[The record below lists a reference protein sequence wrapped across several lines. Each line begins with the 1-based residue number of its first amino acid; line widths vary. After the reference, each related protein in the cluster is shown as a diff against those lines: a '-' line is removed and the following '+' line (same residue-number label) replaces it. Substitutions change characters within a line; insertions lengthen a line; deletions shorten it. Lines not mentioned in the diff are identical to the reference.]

1 MLCVLGDFE
10 AEFGIWRNAEST
22 FLSIRKA
29 FATSEDRM
37 KYLFDFDGVLTDQTE
52 EAHRV
57 RALFVEQVERASGW
71 NQARILELFAH
82 AEQEMDRVPHDHGWR
97 FFGRVSAFS
106 NEDLFVRNNGLASCL
121 DDWMARGKATVP
133 GVSSFTDLSSVA
145 YDGML
150 AETRS
155 GKLKPID
162 PFSRTLMEGLLSRGH
177 DVVVVSNSGTD
188 RIVQLLESVGLQ
200 PEAHAS
206 NPRARLRVRGDARK
220 FELGSEIRVR
230 PVGPYPVDVSR
241 PVYERILRE
250 EVPSAVIGDVFSLD
264 LALPLELAR
273 SESPRFGGLRAYLR
287 VRPYTPNWS
296 REYVQTCAPTAP
308 ASTHLL
314 EQLSDLLE

>member
-1 MLCVLGDFE
+1 MFLCGVDADGR
-10 AEFGIWRNAEST
+10 IWGNTEST

-29 FATSEDRM
+29 FATSEGRM

-71 NQARILELFAH
+71 TQSQVQRLFAT
-82 AEQEMDRVPHDHGWR
+82 AEQEMDLAPHDHGWR

-106 NEDLFVRNNGLASCL
+106 NEDLFVRNNGLAACL
-121 DDWMARGKATVP
+121 DGWMARGREVAP
-133 GVSSFTDLSSVA
+133 GVKSFTELSSVA
-145 YDGML
+145 YDAML

-162 PFSRTLMEGLLSRGH
+162 PISRTLMEGLLSQGH

-188 RIVQLLESVGLQ
+188 RIVQLLESVGLK
-200 PEAHAS
+200 PEAHS
-206 NPRARLRVRGDARK
+206 VNPGARLRVRGDARK
-220 FELGSEIRVR
+220 FELGSETRVR

-273 SESPRFGGLRAYLR
+273 TESARFGGLRAYLR
-287 VRPYTPNWS
+287 VRPYTPSWS
-296 REYVQTCAPTAP
+296 REYVQTCAPTP
-308 ASTHLL
+308 HASTHLL
-314 EQLSDLLE
+314 EHLSDLL

>member
-1 MLCVLGDFE
+1 M
-10 AEFGIWRNAEST
+10 
-22 FLSIRKA
+22 SIRNA

-57 RALFVEQVERASGW
+57 RALFVEQVEQSSGW
-71 NQARILELFAH
+71 SSARVLELFSQ
-82 AEQEMDRVPHDHGWR
+82 AEQALDRAPHDHGWR
-97 FFGRVSAFS
+97 FLGRVSAFA
-106 NEDLFVRNNGLASCL
+106 NEDLFVRNNGLAACL
-121 DDWMARGKATVP
+121 DDWMAQGKTVVP
-133 GVSSFTDLSSVA
+133 GVKSFSDLSTVA
-145 YDGML
+145 YDAML

-162 PFSRTLMEGLLSRGH
+162 PVSRTLMEGLLSRGH
-177 DVVVVSNSGTD
+177 DIVVVSNSGTD

-200 PEAHAS
+200 PEAHSS
-206 NPRARLRVRGDARK
+206 NPQARLRVRGDARK
-220 FELGSEIRVR
+220 FELGSDARVR

-273 SESPRFGGLRAYLR
+273 SESARFGGLRAYLR
-287 VRPYTPNWS
+287 VRPYTPSWS
-296 REYVQTCAPTAP
+296 REYVQTCQATAH
-308 ASTHLL
+308 ASTHVL
-314 EQLSDLLE
+314 EHLSDLLE